1 MPTLLIKGLSEDA
14 VKQLRRL
21 KVELD
26 CATWAELLEKLAIRS
41 QQTVP
46 FTREEVRGM
55 KQGAKEFIALADKV
69 SRVWH
74 GPPGV
79 LEESRRSRRHERN

>member
-26 CATWAELLEKLAIRS
+26 CDTWAELLEKLAARTQPS
-41 QQTVP
+41 VT
-46 FTREEVRGM
+46 FTREEVREM

-69 SRVWH
+69 SREWR

-79 LEESRRSRRHERN
+79 LEESRKSRRHERT